1 MLSSISAFSAAESR
15 AVPPPPPPNSDEDQ
29 GETRGC
35 GPRLG
40 LFGRHRGGPF
50 DAGALRLV
58 VLGLIAESPRHGYEI
73 IKALRTR
80 FQGSYAPSPGAIYP
94 MLHMLAGAGLVSS
107 TSWGLKRRFAITD
120 AGKAYLEEHRA
131 ELDALNAQLEEAAAP
146 MEQSSIGEAIREL
159 RAALF
164 AKMRKGGLSPEQ
176 AEALRAALRRAR
188 EDIDRI

>member
-1 MLSSISAFSAAESR
+1 M
-15 AVPPPPPPNSDEDQ
+15 
-29 GETRGC
+29 
-35 GPRLG
+35 
-40 LFGRHRGGPF
+40 F

-73 IKALRTR
+73 IKALSTR

-94 MLHMLAGAGLVSS
+94 MLHMLAAAGLVSS
-107 TSWGLKRRFAITD
+107 SSWGPKRRFAITD

-146 MEQSSIGEAIREL
+146 MEQSFLGEAIGEL

-164 AKMRKGGLSPEQ
+164 AKMRKGGLTPEQ
-176 AEALRAALRRAR
+176 AEALRAALKRAR
-188 EDIDRI
+188 EEIERI

>member
-1 MLSSISAFSAAESR
+1 MPPARPPISDDEPGES
-15 AVPPPPPPNSDEDQ
+15 
-29 GETRGC
+29 RGC

-40 LFGRHRGGPF
+40 LFGRHRGGPFGVRRASSRLF

-94 MLHMLAGAGLVSS
+94 MLHMLAAAGLVSS
-107 TSWGLKRRFAITD
+107 TSWGPKRRFAITD
-120 AGKAYLEEHRA
+120 AGTAYLAEHRA
-131 ELDALNAQLEEAAAP
+131 ELEALNAQLEEAAAP
-146 MEQSSIGEAIREL
+146 MEQSSIGEAIQEL

-164 AKMRKGGLSPEQ
+164 AKMRKGGLTPEQ
-176 AEALRAALRRAR
+176 AEALRAALRHAR
-188 EDIDRI
+188 EDIERI